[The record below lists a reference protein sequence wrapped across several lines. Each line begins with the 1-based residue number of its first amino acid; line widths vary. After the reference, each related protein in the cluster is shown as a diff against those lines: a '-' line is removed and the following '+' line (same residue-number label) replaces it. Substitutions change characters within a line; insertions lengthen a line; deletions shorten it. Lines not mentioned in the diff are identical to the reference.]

1 MTFALWNPPTLP
13 PASKRARLTLL
24 SGFLG
29 AGKTTLLNHLL
40 AQGPYDRLAVL
51 VNDLGSVN
59 IDASLIRGE
68 LRRTNSE
75 VGGVVELANGCICCS
90 LQTETQDALLSLFEE
105 HKARHII
112 VEATGVA
119 APGAFVQALSMPNFF
134 GHRPTNFLE
143 VANLVTVLDAGDVG
157 RYLTTSDKATR
168 RKALLLNDRR
178 QPLSE
183 LVMEQIEWA
192 DLLVLNKAERLTP
205 EALAHLR
212 QRLHDLN
219 PSAEVIETSFGQVAA
234 PRLLDE
240 RRFDPARTGRSAAW
254 HVAFS
259 ANEERRG
266 GGEAAV
272 GQKDTSS
279 FFSLEPVGS
288 AAKRAPAPLAPRS
301 PAVDVSPHHSQFG
314 LETYIFNAR
323 RPVRERAFLK
333 LLRKGLPGVIR
344 AKGFY
349 WTDRKPERVGLV
361 SIAGDT
367 LRADYLGPWWHTLV
381 EQGRAQ
387 ETDLPET
394 VRKAWIPELGDRR
407 QEIVFIGIDLNRDE
421 LAEAL
426 GACLVAV

>member
-1 MTFALWNPPTLP
+1 
-13 PASKRARLTLL
+13 
-24 SGFLG
+24 
-29 AGKTTLLNHLL
+29 
-40 AQGPYDRLAVL
+40 L

-105 HKARHII
+105 HRAAHII

-119 APGAFVQALSMPNFF
+119 APGAFVEALGVPNFF
-134 GHRPTNFLE
+134 GYRPTDFLE

-192 DLLVLNKAERLTP
+192 DLLVLNKADRLTP
-205 EALAHLR
+205 DALAHLR
-212 QRLHDLN
+212 QRLHELN
-219 PSAEVIETSFGQVAA
+219 PSAEIIETSFGEVAA
-234 PRLLDE
+234 ARLLDE
-240 RRFDPARTGRSAAW
+240 KRFDPARTGRSAAW

-259 ANEERRG
+259 ANESGRG
-266 GGEAAV
+266 GGGTAV
-272 GQKDTSS
+272 GENDTTP
-279 FFSLEPVGS
+279 FFSLEPVRS
-288 AAKRAPAPLAPRS
+288 DAERTQAPLANRS
-301 PAVDVSPHHSQFG
+301 PAVDVSPHHSRFG
-314 LETYIFNAR
+314 LETFIFNAR
-323 RPVRERAFLK
+323 RQLREGAFLK

-349 WTDRKPERVGLV
+349 WTDREPERVGFV

-367 LRADYLGPWWHTLV
+367 LRADYLGPWWYTLV
-381 EQGRAQ
+381 AQGQAS
-387 ETDLPET
+387 EAHLPET
-394 VRKAWIPELGDRR
+394 VRKAWLPELGDRR

-426 GACLVAV
+426 GACLVAE